1 MFCIGKNG
9 CRNGRSR
16 TLDLAFR
23 GQGWNVIEGERRR
36 RSISIHTRSRTAASI
51 CCSSYLLGYHKI
63 EKWDRSCESSAWE
76 KDHTRRPKLAWKE
89 ERICRWS
96 GVVPIGGRPSD
107 RVRPSPFTPSRPG
120 QHGHTRANSTGDW
133 MDQAGGTL
141 HEATITFQP
150 ERPMATNHRGPG
162 LTRSCAVREANRRR
176 YCGDGMTKISSLPS
190 PACLLYRGKC
200 AQMAGKSGQSRP
212 SKCTSPPAARWPPS
226 RIGGQDAPYE
236 KLPFFQSSASSRSS
250 I

>member
-1 MFCIGKNG
+1 
-9 CRNGRSR
+9 
-16 TLDLAFR
+16 
-23 GQGWNVIEGERRR
+23 
-36 RSISIHTRSRTAASI
+36 
-51 CCSSYLLGYHKI
+51 
-63 EKWDRSCESSAWE
+63 
-76 KDHTRRPKLAWKE
+76 
-89 ERICRWS
+89 
-96 GVVPIGGRPSD
+96 
-107 RVRPSPFTPSRPG
+107 
-120 QHGHTRANSTGDW
+120 

-212 SKCTSPPAARWPPS
+212 SKCTSPPAARWPPVS
-226 RIGGQDAPYE
+226 DRWPGCALREASLFPVLRVLSVFHINSCGEGAWMPSAPE
-236 KLPFFQSSASSRSS
+236 AHL
-250 I
+250 